1 MSIYTKIKNRL
12 GSKLSKEADERDERL
27 VPLAQDVIR
36 IIGNMRP
43 ALGNIEHETIVK
55 SYFPITTQ
63 ILEVL
68 RKANVTLKDANY
80 VMQLALQAYDQTNK
94 LVIDSLQKSFEKAEN
109 KVWGMESEDITMQ
122 YVDSILRYQGE
133 PTFDQSILRTDS
145 ELEESS
151 ENQS

>member
-1 MSIYTKIKNRL
+1 
-12 GSKLSKEADERDERL
+12 LSKEADERDERL